1 MRRTTLLLVS
11 SFALAMVVGCS
22 DDSADGAGGSG
33 GNPTNGPGPS
43 SGGGGEAPATCDFD
57 TLDLEGSWALV
68 MTVPTEVEGAP
79 GGAITV
85 CPATQQGESKIVM
98 LMDVTALA
106 PTHSGRFTVCAV
118 DTPEFKATP
127 GPACLPADT
136 IDVDLYDRD
145 GINDESSD
153 PVTID
158 VESADPGA
166 AFTIDPLAFAFGS
179 GPPLP
184 TWDVGDVACDDVLL
198 GHGGCEEACVSNCE
212 IDYWNDDFP
221 GFSFGMCGLDTN
233 QSLEHCN
240 VDDPQ
245 EVDEEGE
252 VALQGKAYTTFDL
265 GSTVGGS
272 FTTSCEASVDV
283 SLEFAM
289 SVIGGNVYLGPDQ
302 ATVTSLVSGFPTFT
316 LAAAPTSAKLVR
328 VDGLYGTPALAAGDQ
343 EDTCQNILEN
353 LATLEGE

>member
-11 SFALAMVVGCS
+11 GFATAMLVGCS
-22 DDSADGAGGSG
+22 DDSATGAGGSG
-33 GNPTNGPGPS
+33 GNPTSGPGPS
-43 SGGGGEAPATCDFD
+43 SGGGGEAPASCDFD
-57 TLDLEGSWALV
+57 TLDLEGAWALV

-79 GGAITV
+79 GGAFTV
-85 CPATQQGESKIVM
+85 CPATQQGDAKVVL

-145 GINDESSD
+145 GLFDESSE
-153 PVTID
+153 PLTID
-158 VESADPGA
+158 VESAEPGA
-166 AFTIDPLAFAFGS
+166 AFTIDPLTFAFGS

-184 TWDVGDVACDDVLL
+184 TWDVEDVACDDVTL

-212 IDYWNDDFP
+212 VDYWNDDFP

-233 QSLEHCN
+233 ESLEDCN
-240 VDDPQ
+240 TNDP
-245 EVDEEGE
+245 EPGEEAG
-252 VALQGKAYTTFDL
+252 VALQGRAFTTFDL
-265 GSTVGGS
+265 GSTLGGS

-302 ATVTSLVSGFPTFT
+302 TTVTGLVSGFPTFT

-328 VDGLYGTPALAAGDQ
+328 VDGLYGSPALTAGDDLG
-343 EDTCQNILEN
+343 DTCQNIMDN
-353 LATLEGE
+353 LATLEGD